1 MIERADLDL
10 DGAVS
15 EDEFYNILTKK
26 TFSW

>member
-26 TFSW
+26 TFS